1 MERHIW
7 FNLVW
12 IGFALGLVALNGFFV
27 AAEFALIKVRPARLT
42 QLVRQGKS
50 VARTTQWLAKRL
62 DRSLSACQLGI
73 TMASLGLGWVGEP
86 AVARLVEPL
95 FRAMGMTSPAV
106 LHGVSFAISFTLIT
120 AAHLVLGEQAPKI
133 FAIRRPEQL
142 AMWCALPLKALY
154 LIAYPLLRALDVIT
168 STLLRL
174 IGVPASTA
182 HETPHS
188 PEELRS
194 LASHA
199 RAHGELSSWE
209 HRLVEAAFDFEETVC
224 RQIMVPRTE
233 AVFLDIDTQ
242 LDETRKVMR
251 KALHTRYPVC
261 DGSLDKVLG
270 ILHVKDLVNLPE
282 GGDLRSILR
291 PPRYVPETAHISRLL
306 GHFQSTRQ
314 HMAMVVDEHGMLVG
328 IVTLENVLEK
338 IVGPVRDEFDVEMPD
353 IVPEDARQLMIKG
366 KTSIADLAASLNQ
379 CIDADGID
387 TVGGL
392 MAQRLGKVPAVG
404 ESVQLEGIE
413 LVVVQVRHNHATRV
427 RAVMKRQLDRE
438 NTPAEPAQG

>member
-1 MERHIW
+1 MEHHILI
-7 FNLVW
+7 NLLWV
-12 IGFALGLVALNGFFV
+12 GFALGLVAINGFFV

-73 TMASLGLGWVGEP
+73 TMASLGLGWIGEP

-95 FRAMGMTSPAV
+95 FRAMGVASPGV
-106 LHGVSFAISFTLIT
+106 VHGVSFAISFTLIT
-120 AAHLVLGEQAPKI
+120 FAHLVLGEQAPKI

-142 AMWCALPLKALY
+142 AMWVAMPLKGFY
-154 LIAYPLLRALDVIT
+154 LISFPLLRALDIMT
-168 STLLRL
+168 STLLRI
-174 IGVPASTA
+174 IGVPASA
-182 HETPHS
+182 GHESPHS
-188 PEELRS
+188 TEELRS
-194 LASHA
+194 LASQA
-199 RAHGELSSWE
+199 RTHGELSSWE

-233 AVFLDIDTQ
+233 VVFLDINTP
-242 LDETRKVMR
+242 LDEIRKSM
-251 KALHTRYPVC
+251 KKSLHTRYPVC
-261 DGSLDKVLG
+261 DGSLDNVHG
-270 ILHVKDLVNLPE
+270 VMHVKDLVGYPE
-282 GGDLRSILR
+282 GRDLRSILR

-314 HMAMVVDEHGMLVG
+314 HMALVVDEYGMTVG

-353 IVPEDARQLMIKG
+353 IVPEGAGQLLIKG
-366 KTSIADLAASLNQ
+366 KTPIAELAEALGQ
-379 CIDADGID
+379 IIDADGFD

-392 MAQRLGKVPAVG
+392 MAQRLGKIPAVG
-404 ESVQLEGIE
+404 ERIQLEGHE
-413 LVVVQVRHNHATRV
+413 LIVIQVRHNHATRI
-427 RAVMKRQLDRE
+427 RAVVKRNPDAVVA
-438 NTPAEPAQG
+438 PAEPA